1 MVYIVVKDLKNNNVV
16 FDIHYPGPYLKNVLE
31 SNVLVKSGSVTEKN
45 LVTVITAINNDMINI
60 VNGDVFQYYI
70 SPELLNRYFKF
81 SFSENLFFVNPND
94 VITEKDTKQYA
105 PRFNGY
111 IGGFRNGF
119 DNFTRENS
127 IFQNRESWD
136 IKNQYN
142 KPFASKNNLN
152 SNVNSRYDFLE
163 IDNNGVHYLRNKLD
177 MFILRYDTS
186 NYKITCTHGTKN
198 DSNPDNLKV
207 RNVFKNFENS
217 LDVSDKYIISKNAQS
232 KYMLVDYFAKHIE
245 NIMDIDKL
253 KIEFTNIVVSEDL
266 LKVMSLFNKELD
278 NALLGN
284 NFVSIRLNKT
294 YGEML
299 NIKNTGGKGIRYEE
313 EVEKPVKN
321 SYDVHKSLIREILV
335 KNKVDFSP
343 EPTDT
348 HKDTFTFTFHN
359 GEQYILFWSGYY
371 VKAKPTSNPKRIGNT
386 KLKDLNNIFRTLE
399 CLKGYDVFMSTQ
411 EKKKLL

>member
-45 LVTVITAINNDMINI
+45 LVTVITAINNDMNNI
-60 VNGDVFQYYI
+60 VNGYGFQYYI

-81 SFSENLFFVNPND
+81 SFSENLFFVDPND
-94 VITEKDTKQYA
+94 VITEKDTKQYV

-142 KPFASKNNLN
+142 KPFASNN
-152 SNVNSRYDFLE
+152 NVNSRYDFLE
-163 IDNNGVHYLRNKLD
+163 MYQNGVYHLKD
-177 MFILRYDTS
+177 ETDIFILSYNT
-186 NYKITCTHGTKN
+186 YKYEIECIRAIKKN
-198 DSNPDNLKV
+198 ENNAKPLKT
-207 RNVFKNFENS
+207 
-217 LDVSDKYIISKNAQS
+217 SDKFIILPTCYDNVINFA
-232 KYMLVDYFAKHIE
+232 LTNYFVKLIKKFIHV
-245 NIMDIDKL
+245 DKL
-253 KIEFTNIVVSEDL
+253 EIKSKNIVVSEDL
-266 LKVMSLFNKELD
+266 IKVLILFNNELE
-278 NALLGN
+278 NGLLEN
-284 NFVSIRLNKT
+284 NLVSVKHNKT

-313 EVEKPVKN
+313 ETEKPVKN

-343 EPTDT
+343 DPTIT

-359 GEQYILFWSGYY
+359 EEQYILFWSGYY
-371 VKAKPTSNPKRIGNT
+371 VKTKPTSNPKRIGNT
-386 KLKDLNNIFRTLE
+386 KLKDLNNIFRSLE
-399 CLKGYDVFMSTQ
+399 CLKSYDVFMSTQ